1 MRDGERWAWVYLC
14 AYVRAYTLPSDSMP
28 LHTHSQIRNHPRN
41 KQRVSEGTR
50 PPVSNKFGWPV
61 VFTPNPPPP
70 ESSSNTDQSVILSQ
84 LHDGRVAAA
93 LQGRHLPKST
103 APVPIVAFVAS
114 VASAHG
120 SGLPNELPRNH
131 KAHATIT
138 L

>member
-1 MRDGERWAWVYLC
+1 MYLC

-84 LHDGRVAAA
+84 LHDGSVWP
-93 LQGRHLPKST
+93 RHCKVVTSQKST

-114 VASAHG
+114 VASAHASG
-120 SGLPNELPRNH
+120 SPNELPRNH